1 VLSVDDHHR
10 RRLIVQARLLH
21 STLVA
26 LVTVTVL
33 ACGTTRHIWKSEP
46 ELQRLSN
53 DYVDIELSPVCDQ
66 EGCQAF
72 RLSVSN
78 KTDHVIEIDWNKTT
92 YITNGVHAGGFMVPG
107 TQPKASKKSK
117 PSKKPKSPELI
128 QPHFS
133 RSGTIWPSALAYAT
147 HESIEYW
154 KHGIMSQ
161 GENGINLWLK
171 VNGKEM
177 TERLT
182 VVLSVGELQK

>member
-1 VLSVDDHHR
+1 
-10 RRLIVQARLLH
+10 VQARLLH
-21 STLVA
+21 CTLVT
-26 LVTVTVL
+26 LVTVTVF
-33 ACGTTRHIWKSEP
+33 ACGTIRYIWKSEP
-46 ELQRLSN
+46 EHQRLSN
-53 DYVDIELSPVCDQ
+53 DYFDVELSPVCDQ

-92 YITNGVHAGGFMVPG
+92 YITNGVHAGGFMLAG
-107 TQPKASKKSK
+107 KQPK
-117 PSKKPKSPELI
+117 PSKKAKSPELI

-133 RSGTIWPSALAYAT
+133 RSGTICPSALAYGT
-147 HESIEYW
+147 HESIQPW
-154 KHGIMSQ
+154 KHGIMSP

-182 VVLSVGELQK
+182 VVLSVGGLQK

>member
-1 VLSVDDHHR
+1 MLPLDDRHQW
-10 RRLIVQARLLH
+10 RLIVEARLLRC
-21 STLVA
+21 TLVT

-46 ELQRLSN
+46 EHQRLSN
-53 DYVDIELSPVCDQ
+53 DYFDIELSPVCDQ

-78 KTDHVIEIDWNKTT
+78 KTDHVIKIDWNKTT
-92 YITNGVHAGGFMVPG
+92 YITNGVHAAGFMLPG
-107 TQPKASKKSK
+107 QQPKS
-117 PSKKPKSPELI
+117 SKKPKSPELI
-128 QPHFS
+128 RPHFS
-133 RSGTIWPSALAYAT
+133 RSGTIWPSALVYAT
-147 HESIEYW
+147 RESIEHW
-154 KHGIMSQ
+154 KHGIMSP

-177 TERLT
+177 SERLT